1 MKNQF
6 LMRNTPLHILFILIL
21 LNACTRES
29 KNNSVLVSTDTIV
42 HKKTIVVYETETV
55 KVIKTPV
62 IIDQTRVEKPITPE
76 APKPIQPVKRKKNPT
91 KKIQPLPVYKF
102 PTDTEYH
109 YYSNKKISVKISPWK
124 NEERS
129 ILLFDY
135 DRNITYTFE
144 DVRHSYSY
152 FTELSYHPNGA
163 VSIAV
168 THLNPGASMYWYET
182 EIQFTEYNIPITK
195 KSTQFPTEL
204 DNPPSIQYWNVQKK
218 QWVDQLTIE
227 CQPPP
232 QKQ

>member
-1 MKNQF
+1 MNGVPTSILLF
-6 LMRNTPLHILFILIL
+6 LLL
-21 LNACTRES
+21 LNACTHES
-29 KNNSVLVSTDTIV
+29 KNTSGALNTDTII

-62 IIDQTRVEKPITPE
+62 IIEQTQVEKPTTTEPIQ
-76 APKPIQPVKRKKNPT
+76 PKQPVKRKEIPT
-91 KKIQPLPVYKF
+91 KKPKPLPVYKF

-109 YYSNKKISVKISPWK
+109 YYTNKKISVKISPWK

-163 VSIAV
+163 VSTAV
-168 THLNPGASMYWYET
+168 THMNPGASRYWYET

-195 KSTQFPTEL
+195 KSTQFPMEL
-204 DNPPSIQYWNVQKK
+204 DNPPTLQYWNVQKK
-218 QWVDQLTIE
+218 QWVDQLTVE

-232 QKQ
+232 SKK